1 MKMNMMMMMKNKKVI
16 DCLWWR
22 RWWSCWRG
30 GGWLSL
36 HFFTKSRMEFYPNG
50 CAATKKDFT
59 PSIGSAK
66 TWSET
71 KPEISPGFRVN
82 VFVLGF
88 KCAWKTLESVPFCLG
103 NWICWFYGFDF
114 CWWVSIRFH
123 GLSLWLCVC
132 VLWLTDSQPFH
143 LWWEDSIHFWFWW
156 KRHMSCNI
164 IFYCAAFQ
172 KSNLDDRSPIHD
184 VSGMANISS
193 DQFIPGSAYVGIRT
207 TTKLC
212 ICIYYIWGLCHK

>member
-1 MKMNMMMMMKNKKVI
+1 MMMMMKNKKVI

-114 CWWVSIRFH
+114 CWWVSIIPWFV
-123 GLSLWLCVC
+123 SVAVCVC
-132 VLWLTDSQPFH
+132 YGWPIPSRFISDGKTQ
-143 LWWEDSIHFWFWW
+143 SIFGSGGKDTCHVTLFFTAQHFKKAIW
-156 KRHMSCNI
+156 MTG
-164 IFYCAAFQ
+164 
-172 KSNLDDRSPIHD
+172 L
-184 VSGMANISS
+184 
-193 DQFIPGSAYVGIRT
+193 QFMMFLGWPTSAVTNSFLVQRM
-207 TTKLC
+207 
-212 ICIYYIWGLCHK
+212 

>member
-1 MKMNMMMMMKNKKVI
+1 MDGWPWWCWWKMKMNMMMMMKNKKVI

-132 VLWLTDSQPFH
+132 AMVDRFPAVSSLMGRLNPFLVLVEKTH
-143 LWWEDSIHFWFWW
+143 V
-156 KRHMSCNI
+156 M
-164 IFYCAAFQ
+164 
-172 KSNLDDRSPIHD
+172 
-184 VSGMANISS
+184 
-193 DQFIPGSAYVGIRT
+193 
-207 TTKLC
+207 
-212 ICIYYIWGLCHK
+212 